1 MTHAP
6 DAFSRRGF
14 QMSAAYDPNKQGWGF
29 ASVVVLL
36 TGGLLFTAYS
46 IHERTYIHPRDP
58 MAVQVYHQRDG
69 AGGAEHGAPAAEHK
83 EGEAAPAGAAKAE
96 PAKH

>member
-1 MTHAP
+1 
-6 DAFSRRGF
+6 
-14 QMSAAYDPNKQGWGF
+14 MSAAYDPNKQGWGF

-58 MAVQVYHQRDG
+58 MAVQVFHERDAAKG
-69 AGGAEHGAPAAEHK
+69 SENHSEAKAEPGAEAKAEGKVEGAAAPAAE
-83 EGEAAPAGAAKAE
+83 
-96 PAKH
+96 KH

>member
-1 MTHAP
+1 
-6 DAFSRRGF
+6 
-14 QMSAAYDPNKQGWGF
+14 MSAAYDPNKQGWGF

-58 MAVQVYHQRDG
+58 MAVQVYNQRDA
-69 AGGAEHGAPAAEHK
+69 AGGAEPGAAKTEGAAESK
-83 EGEAAPAGAAKAE
+83 AAPA
-96 PAKH
+96 KH